1 VASTILR
8 RSARAVDA
16 AGDSRSALVVAA
28 VGFGLIMLHTTAVNL
43 ALPAIRADLGGGV
56 SGLQWCVGAYSL
68 AFASLLLP
76 AGALIDR
83 HGARRVFTWGLG
95 LLGLAAL
102 LSAAA
107 PGMLV
112 LVACQ
117 AVAGGAAAMVA
128 PSSLSIVRGAFPVP
142 AERARA
148 VALLSL
154 GMAAGFGAGPVI
166 GGALTELVGWRALF
180 LSEVP
185 CCLALIL
192 SARARVRAVAG
203 GPGHAPDARGVVL
216 GVLALGSMTL
226 ALIEAGDR
234 GWTAP
239 IVAAGGAAALLFG
252 AAFVHAQRTGAAP
265 LLPARLLHT
274 GQLPSASLIGLLFNF
289 AVYGELFLLSL
300 YFQRTLGLSPLV
312 AGLLLLPQP
321 IGTVIVAPIVARA
334 LGRIGPRG
342 PTLIAMSLS
351 TAAALLLLGTGRSAA
366 GLACAGVGLLLAGM
380 AGGLVVP
387 SLHTVVVVSSPSDLV
402 GTASAAFNAS
412 RQVGGVLGI
421 AVLGGLVQ
429 DADPAAGMVPALL
442 VAAAVQ
448 VVALAIAWR
457 LLRPGPADV
466 G

>member
-1 VASTILR
+1 VATTILR
-8 RSARAVDA
+8 QAVRPADA
-16 AGDSRSALVVAA
+16 AGDGRWALVVAA

-43 ALPAIRADLGGGV
+43 ALPAIRTDLGGGV

-83 HGARRVFTWGLG
+83 HGARHVFTWGLG
-95 LLGLAAL
+95 IMSLAAF
-102 LSAAA
+102 LSALA
-107 PGMLV
+107 PVMALLV
-112 LVACQ
+112 VCQ
-117 AVAGGAAAMVA
+117 VLAGGAAAMVA

-180 LSEVP
+180 LSEGP
-185 CCLALIL
+185 FCLALIL
-192 SARARVRAVAG
+192 AARARVRVVAP

-216 GVLALGSMTL
+216 GVLALGSLTL

-234 GWTAP
+234 GWGAP
-239 IVAAGGAAALLFG
+239 VVAVAGAAALVLA
-252 AAFVHAQRTGAAP
+252 AAFVQAQRTGAAP
-265 LLPARLLHT
+265 LLPARLLDS

-300 YFQRTLGLSPLV
+300 YFQRALGLSPLV

-321 IGTVIVAPIVARA
+321 LGTMIVAPIVARA
-334 LGRIGPRG
+334 LGRIGPRR
-342 PTLIAMSLS
+342 PTLIAMALS
-351 TAAALLLLGTGRSAA
+351 TVAALLLLGTGLSAL
-366 GLACAGVGLLLAGM
+366 GLLCAGVGLLLAGM

-429 DADPAAGMVPALL
+429 DADPGAGMLPALL

-457 LLRPGPADV
+457 LLRPGPADE